1 MELVGLKRL
10 SRPARRI
17 VTTIAIALALAM
29 ILPAAWAAP
38 RVPKES
44 CAAVMDYAGTASSA
58 AAAGVDR
65 AKADVML
72 GFIYT
77 RGDDEGERLKKLV
90 ADAAYRM
97 VGEYKHPIAFITAIG
112 RNCMFNGGNLDAIL
126 GADS

>member
-1 MELVGLKRL
+1 MKLVGLKRL
-10 SRPARRI
+10 PKPARRI
-17 VTTIAIALALAM
+17 VTTIVIALALAM

-38 RVPKES
+38 RVPMES
-44 CAAVMDYAGTASSA
+44 CAAVMDYAATASSA

-77 RGDDEGERLKKLV
+77 RGDDDGERLKKLV
-90 ADAAYRM
+90 ADAAYRL
-97 VGEYKHPIAFITAIG
+97 VADYKHPIPFITAIG
-112 RNCMFNGGNLDAIL
+112 RACMFNGGNMDAIL